1 MAVGNDASA
10 GRGFSSRMP
19 HGEQLRLLAKVAR
32 MYHERGVRQPQI
44 AAELRLSQPRV
55 SRLLKQAA
63 ELGIV
68 QTVVVLPPKVHTDL
82 EEELQGRYGLRDAV
96 VVDTEGTGGDVL
108 PAIGAA
114 TAVYLDTTLTG
125 GEIIGISSWS
135 ETLLSAMD
143 VMRPKAMRVAEQ
155 IVQLFGGVGNPTVQ
169 VQATRLTGRLAEVT
183 GARPV
188 FMPAP
193 GLVGT
198 PAIRRALVRDPV
210 VTDVMALWGKVT
222 TALVGIGSL
231 EPSALLR
238 ESGNAIAEEEQ
249 SELRD
254 LGAVGDVCL
263 RFFDADGRHVRSR
276 LDQRVLG
283 ISPHDL
289 RAIDRRVGLAGGRRK
304 YTAIRA
310 ALLGAWVT
318 VLVTD
323 IDVARR
329 LVEEPG

>member
-68 QTVVVLPPKVHTDL
+68 QTVVVLPP
-82 EEELQGRYGLRDAV
+82 QGRYGLRDAV

-169 VQATRLTGRLAEVT
+169 VQATR
-183 GARPV
+183 
-188 FMPAP
+188 
-193 GLVGT
+193 
-198 PAIRRALVRDPV
+198 
-210 VTDVMALWGKVT
+210 
-222 TALVGIGSL
+222 
-231 EPSALLR
+231 PSAWL
-238 ESGNAIAEEEQ
+238 
-249 SELRD
+249 
-254 LGAVGDVCL
+254 
-263 RFFDADGRHVRSR
+263 
-276 LDQRVLG
+276 
-283 ISPHDL
+283 
-289 RAIDRRVGLAGGRRK
+289 K
-304 YTAIRA
+304 
-310 ALLGAWVT
+310 
-318 VLVTD
+318 
-323 IDVARR
+323 
-329 LVEEPG
+329 